1 MARVNSARG
10 GGGGSTGLSVG
21 ALVSP
26 ASDGVSVLRTDGARL
41 GSADRGTREGL
52 AVGAAVGIAVVGT
65 AEGTAVGVVVGIAEG
80 TAVG

>member
-1 MARVNSARG
+1 MDRVNSASG

-41 GSADRGTREGL
+41 GSGEMGARDGL
-52 AVGAAVGIAVVGT
+52 TVGAADGSVVVGT
-65 AEGTAVGVVVGIAEG
+65 TEGSVVGVAEGAGAG
-80 TAVG
+80 